1 MDSGILKQ
9 DHPFYIDFEIPILW
23 LWNFSSI
30 SVGKKTA
37 HWTIQEH
44 INSEIFLNAYVNNRN
59 FSGDNGAQWEA
70 FHGNDY
76 TPNN

>member
-44 INSEIFLNAYVNNRN
+44 INSEIFLNAYL
-59 FSGDNGAQWEA
+59 
-70 FHGNDY
+70 
-76 TPNN
+76 